1 MSRLVLDTNVLVSAF
16 LAPRGNESHVLRLA
30 LSPKHQLYVSDAMVE
45 EYRRILGKPKFKLRV
60 RDLEE
65 FFAFLNRQ
73 ATTVV
78 PGKQLHVS
86 LDETDNR
93 FLECA
98 EAASA
103 DYLVTGNKKHF
114 PSKWKTTRVV
124 NAREWLEATLS
135 F

>member
-16 LAPRGNESHVLRLA
+16 LTPTGNESHVLRLA
-30 LSPKHQLYVSDAMVE
+30 LSPKHQLFVSDDMVE
-45 EYRRILGKPKFKLRV
+45 EYRRILSKSKFKFRV
-60 RDLEE
+60 KDLEE

-73 ATTVV
+73 AIIVV

-86 LDETDNR
+86 PDEADNR
-93 FLECA
+93 FLECS

-114 PSKWKTTRVV
+114 PVKWKTTRVV